1 MSWLK
6 RSRASQAGQLI
17 RSIPVMASR
26 AGEGLREGINA
37 ASGATIRRFGPEETS
52 RGRRRDP
59 APSRLRYRLE
69 RIWLTPLY
77 RRFIRVGLPMTFLG
91 VIGLLWFANED
102 NRLAAQD
109 KYSELVYQFQ
119 HREEFILHRMEVTGA
134 SEVVEKGLQ
143 AMLPV
148 ALPASSFEIDLKQ
161 LREQVLGLDA
171 VASVEFRI
179 RPGGVL
185 NASVTERVPV
195 LLWRHGHGIDLIDET
210 GHRVASVTGRQ
221 VRKDLPMISGEGA
234 DRFVDEA
241 LALID
246 AAGPVLPR
254 LRGLERRGERRWDV
268 VLDRGQRIMLPSDD
282 PVAALKHALALAR
295 TGDMLAR
302 DVAAVDLRETD
313 RVVLRMGLRAQN
325 TIRKARG
332 QPQIGPDG
340 NIIEE
345 EQVAARGGRSA
356 G

>member
-1 MSWLK
+1 MSWLR

-26 AGEGLREGINA
+26 AGEDLREGISA
-37 ASGATIRRFGPEETS
+37 VSIATIRRFGPHDTA

-59 APSRLRYRLE
+59 APSRLRYRLN

-77 RRFIRVGLPMTFLG
+77 RRVIRVGLPLAFVG
-91 VIGLLWFANED
+91 IIGLLWYSNDE
-102 NRLAAQD
+102 NRVAAHE
-109 KYSELVYQFQ
+109 KYAELIYQFQ

-134 SEVVEKGLQ
+134 SGVVEKGLQ

-148 ALPASSFEIDLKQ
+148 NLPASSFEIDLKA

-179 RPGGVL
+179 RPGGIL
-185 NASVTERVPV
+185 QAAVTERVPV
-195 LLWRHGHGIDLIDET
+195 LLWRHGRGIDLIDEA

-234 DRFVDEA
+234 DRFVPEA

-268 VLDRGQRIMLPSDD
+268 VLDRGQRIMLPSDE

-313 RVVLRMGLRAQN
+313 RVVLRMGLQAQN
-325 TIRKARG
+325 TIRRARG
-332 QPQIGPDG
+332 QPQIDSAGRV
-340 NIIEE
+340 IEE
-345 EQVAARGGRSA
+345 EQVALKRGRTA